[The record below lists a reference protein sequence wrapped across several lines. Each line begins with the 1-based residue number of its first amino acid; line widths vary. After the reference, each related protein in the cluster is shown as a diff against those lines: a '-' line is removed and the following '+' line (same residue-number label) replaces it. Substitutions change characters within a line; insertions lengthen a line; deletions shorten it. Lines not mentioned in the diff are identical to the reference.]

1 LGPRVPTASKA
12 WQRRLTSAGMTWAEV
27 AKEDAGAVMPA
38 GVRRGRAAR
47 GRAWFLDAK
56 LVTSDLVRSY

>member
-1 LGPRVPTASKA
+1 
-12 WQRRLTSAGMTWAEV
+12 MMWAEV
-27 AKEDAGAVMPA
+27 AEAGVGAVVPA

-47 GRAWFLDAK
+47 GRAWFLDGK